1 MMLKIDTVL
10 DSNNE
15 TGLLIVIVTAQ
26 LPAMAEAESTTTT
39 LSDDTMLQ
47 DDAASEQ
54 TVAEQ
59 L

>member
-1 MMLKIDTVL
+1 VATAL
-10 DSNNE
+10 E
-15 TGLLIVIVTAQ
+15 GLLKVTLTLQA
-26 LPAMAEAESTTTT
+26 PAMAEAESTTTT

>member
-1 MMLKIDTVL
+1 MLKIDTVL